1 MSKSLLLAGLFL
13 SAPLWAGPVGV
24 YAPVEAPYQVLDSQ
38 QRPDGFAVAVVRL
51 VLSELGSDAK
61 IELMPWMR
69 IRTTKLQLPNQLIFT
84 VYRNRET
91 EYSYKWVGAIVPFRV
106 FVYRLRS
113 RPVISAKDV
122 YSLAKYNIGVVRGGV
137 RFQYL
142 MDKGMGKSLDLASSD
157 ESNIRKFF
165 AGRVDIL
172 LEDPVMLH
180 YAAGR
185 YGFDVD
191 KAEIISELTDLA
203 GEGQLAFTL
212 GTPDTL
218 VQRYSAA
225 LTKVQAGQAYTD
237 LLKRYNIG
245 RVHHSGGDRAC
256 RGHVNGRAKC

>member
-13 SAPLWAGPVGV
+13 SAPLWAAPVGV

-51 VLSELGSDAK
+51 VLGELGSDAR
-61 IELMPWMR
+61 IELMPWLR

-84 VYRNRET
+84 VYRNRDT
-91 EYSYKWVGAIVPFRV
+91 EHSYKWVGAIVPFRI

-113 RPVISAKDV
+113 RQDIRMSDV
-122 YSLAKYNIGVVRGGV
+122 YSLAKYHIGVVRGGG

-142 MDKGMGKSLDLASSD
+142 SDKGLGKSLDLASSD

-165 AGRVDIL
+165 AGRTDIL

-180 YAAGR
+180 YAAGL
-185 YGFDVD
+185 YGIDAD

-212 GTPDTL
+212 GTPDSL
-218 VQRYSAA
+218 VERYAAA
-225 LTKVQAGQAYTD
+225 LIKVQAGQAYAD
-237 LLKRYNIG
+237 LLKRYGIA
-245 RVHHSGGDRAC
+245 RVHHRGGDPAC
-256 RGHVNGRAKC
+256 KARVNSHAGC